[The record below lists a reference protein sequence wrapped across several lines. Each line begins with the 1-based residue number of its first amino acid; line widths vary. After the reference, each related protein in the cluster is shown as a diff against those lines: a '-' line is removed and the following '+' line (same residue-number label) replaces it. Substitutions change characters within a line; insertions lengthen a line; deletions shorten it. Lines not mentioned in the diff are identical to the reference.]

1 MKTKMKKLLLI
12 PVLMATCLFTYA
24 QRTDLSGLYKNL
36 GIKLLTAEKGSRTGT
51 SYRLQADSI
60 YFNGYATILN
70 NVPVN
75 FEKTASGPKISF
87 GSRHILH
94 KKSNTD
100 YVLETDGMSKAVS
113 ISGKNE
119 LDATDDARFTLMVI
133 LLNYIDIYSIK
144 NYAADA
150 ALARVKKCGAWTVI
164 EMGLNSSTAMYHL
177 SQGIAS
183 FASNNSH
190 CSLVGVSQSDCFL
203 GTNHICIAS
212 QSFHCPCGTTIPFIG
227 IGWD

>member
-1 MKTKMKKLLLI
+1 M
-12 PVLMATCLFTYA
+12 VSYLFTNA
-24 QRTDLSGLYKNL
+24 QSPDLSGLYKNL

-51 SYRLQADSI
+51 SYRLEADSI

-75 FEKTASGPKISF
+75 FEKTAAGPKISF
-87 GSRHILH
+87 GSRHTLH
-94 KKSNTD
+94 KKGNTD
-100 YVLETDGMSKAVS
+100 YVLEIDGVAKAVS

-119 LDATDDARFTLMVI
+119 LDAKDDARFTLMVI
-133 LLNYIDIYSIK
+133 LLNYIDVYSIK

-150 ALARVKKCGAWTVI
+150 ALARVKKCGTWTVI
-164 EMGLNSSTAMYHL
+164 EYGHNSSTAMYHL
-177 SQGIAS
+177 SQGVAS

-190 CSLVGVSQSDCFL
+190 CSPVGASHSDCYL
-203 GTNHICIAS
+203 GTNHLCIGS
-212 QSFHCPCGTTIPFIG
+212 QSFSCPCGTTIPILG